1 MMGSWLSWLMLTS
14 LDDLKLSES
23 GFADPPSSAASPS
36 KSLSQNARLA
46 LPAPATVQSFD
57 GGDAVLQYH
66 AGNEVEEID

>member
-1 MMGSWLSWLMLTS
+1 MLTTS
-14 LDDLKLSES
+14 LDDLKLPES
-23 GFADPPSSAASPS
+23 GFADPPSSVASPS

-46 LPAPATVQSFD
+46 LPAPATAESVD